1 MRILASAAILASTV
15 LFAQNSFAD
24 TKYKYYPVNGKTAQE
39 ILNSIDRRGPSV
51 SGVGAYAT
59 TYASYKQTGQM
70 QKLSPNLCKVGNYDL
85 DFAFV
90 INLPRLKNEAAL
102 PKPERKA
109 WRTFSA
115 FVKAHEE
122 KHRQIWLGCKREHM
136 AKVRN
141 ISAST
146 CGQVEAKVSKLLDQT
161 RTTCNQRHVSFDAAS
176 RKPLGRQPL
185 IKMAYGN

>member
-1 MRILASAAILASTV
+1 MLACAVLASSFFCASS
-15 LFAQNSFAD
+15 SFAD
-24 TKYKYYPVNGKTAQE
+24 TKYKYYSVSGRTALE

-51 SGVGAYAT
+51 AGVGAYAT

-70 QKLSPNLCKVGNYDL
+70 QKMSAKLCKVGDYDL
-85 DFAFV
+85 DFQFV

-115 FVKAHEE
+115 FVKSHEDQH
-122 KHRQIWLGCKREHM
+122 KQIWLNCKREHM
-136 AKVRN
+136 VKVRR
-141 ISAST
+141 ITAST
-146 CGQVEAKVSKLLDQT
+146 CGQVEAKVSKLLEET
-161 RTTCNQRHVSFDAAS
+161 RKVCNQRHANLDAAS